1 VKLLLDTHIWIWS
14 LLEPARIETRV
25 AKALENPANE
35 KWLSPISIWEC
46 MVLVGKG
53 RVKLNM
59 DVEEWIARAL
69 TEFPPREAPLTT
81 ESCSPG
87 AKFIFL
93 TEIPPTPFSL
103 LPQKF
108 SSLRWLPSTLGCAP
122 QKAFPF
128 FDSVHLTPFLM
139 FKEGPD
145 GKG

>member
-59 DVEEWIARAL
+59 DVEEWIAQAL

-81 ESCSPG
+81 EVVLATSKIHLPHRDPADAFLAAT
-87 AKFIFL
+87 AKVFQLTLVTVDTRLRTAKGITFL
-93 TEIPPTPFSL
+93 
-103 LPQKF
+103 
-108 SSLRWLPSTLGCAP
+108 
-122 QKAFPF
+122 
-128 FDSVHLTPFLM
+128 
-139 FKEGPD
+139 
-145 GKG
+145 